1 MSLVQSRATTI
12 LGRTVQALGH
22 SSYLSCQPP
31 DSLAVGKI
39 HGGGSMTLEIAL
51 VTRNF
56 SRPLREMYL
65 CFGLVPLI
73 TYHCVLFLSF
83 LVVLPDLNRYSS
95 HAF

>member
-1 MSLVQSRATTI
+1 
-12 LGRTVQALGH
+12 
-22 SSYLSCQPP
+22 
-31 DSLAVGKI
+31 
-39 HGGGSMTLEIAL
+39 MTLEIAL